1 MDSFTL
7 AVVIG
12 IGIVLAVFV
21 GLLVMDRG
29 GPAEK
34 NEDGQVK

>member
-12 IGIVLAVFV
+12 IGIVVAVFI
-21 GLLVMDRG
+21 GMILLDKG
-29 GPAEK
+29 APTDQSK
-34 NEDGQVK
+34 TGQ